1 MDNLII
7 PNWPAPHNVRAYTTT
22 RHGGFS
28 IAPYPNFNA
37 VENIVDDKN
46 TVLKNRQLLHQQLNL
61 PAEPFWL
68 KQVHG
73 NSVIEAKATAP
84 FITTEVLTTIMPASE
99 TTTNGLPTA
108 DGSFTNKKGVVC
120 VVTTADCMP
129 VFLCDRAGTRVAVVH
144 AGWRGLAAG
153 IIEAAIDQFA
163 LPGTEIIAWL
173 GPAIGPKMFEVGNE
187 VRDQFMAV
195 DPAASAAF
203 TPISAEKS
211 LGDLYLLAKQRLAT
225 RNITAIYGG
234 EYCTY
239 SNPELFYSFRR
250 DKKKERGMASL
261 IWLVK

>member
-22 RHGGFS
+22 RRGGFS
-28 IAPYPNFNA
+28 IAPINSFNVA
-37 VENIVDDKN
+37 ENINDDEN
-46 TVLKNRQLLHQQLNL
+46 AVLKNRQLLQQQLQL

-73 NSVIEAKATAP
+73 NSVIEAQATSP
-84 FITTEVLTTIMPASE
+84 FITTKISTTIMPPSV
-99 TTTNGLPTA
+99 TPTNELPTA

-120 VVTTADCMP
+120 VVSTADCMP

-195 DPAASAAF
+195 DPAATEAF

-225 RNITAIYGG
+225 RNVTAIYGG

-239 SNPELFYSFRR
+239 SDAESFYSFRR
-250 DKKKERGMASL
+250 DKKKDRGMASL
-261 IWLVK
+261 IWLIK